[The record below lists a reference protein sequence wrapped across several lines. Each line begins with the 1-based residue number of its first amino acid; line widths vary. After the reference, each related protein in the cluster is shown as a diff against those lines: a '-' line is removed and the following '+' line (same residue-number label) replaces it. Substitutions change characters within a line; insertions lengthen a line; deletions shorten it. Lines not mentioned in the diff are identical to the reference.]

1 MSLARARRGRYQA
14 NYWPGFVDML
24 STLLLVVTF
33 LMSLFMLSN
42 FVVTQATSG
51 KDTMLSRLNRQLA
64 ELTEL
69 LALERSKKE
78 SVEDNL
84 SALQAT
90 LGEKEKENDRL
101 TGLLGSAGGA
111 TQGAEERAKALGS
124 SLDQQKKITNDALA
138 KVEMLNQQLAALRL
152 QIASLQEALE
162 ASEAK
167 DKDSQAK
174 IADLGQ
180 RLNVALAKKVQEL
193 ARYRSDFFGKLREA
207 LGNRADFQI
216 VGDRFVFPSDV
227 LFDSGSDDL
236 EAGGRLA
243 ARQARRGAARSRDAN
258 PAGHRLGDARRRPY
272 RHQADRHAP
281 ISLELGAV
289 ERAGDFRGALSDV
302 AGRAGEPAG
311 CRRLRRVPADRPGRQ
326 RRGSGQEPPHRAEAH
341 RALAASLFRGVGSE
355 LQIGQPLID
364 AAPRDQ
370 ALMRSLLDQAS
381 MIEHQDAVGADRR
394 SPAGARSPASCGLA

>member
-33 LMSLFMLSN
+33 LMSLFMLTN
-42 FVVTQATSG
+42 FIVSQAASG
-51 KDTMLSRLNRQLA
+51 KDTMLSRLNKQLS

-90 LGEKEKENDRL
+90 LTDQQKENQRL
-101 TGLLGSAGGA
+101 TGLLGDAGGK
-111 TQGAEERAKALGS
+111 TQGAEERAQALGGQ
-124 SLDQQKKITNDALA
+124 LDTQKKITNDALA

-152 QIASLQEALE
+152 QLAAIEEALS

-193 ARYRSDFFGKLREA
+193 ARYRSDFFGKLKEA
-207 LGNRADFQI
+207 LGNRPDFEV
-216 VGDRFVFPSDV
+216 VGDRFVFASDV
-227 LFDSGSDDL
+227 LFDSGSAELKPEATPQLDKLADALKQL
-236 EAGGRLA
+236 ENQIPSDIAWVMRIDGHTDIHPIATPEFPSNWELSSARAISVVRYLMQQGVPPNRLVAAGFGEFQPIDPDTSDEALRKN
-243 ARQARRGAARSRDAN
+243 RR
-258 PAGHRLGDARRRPY
+258 
-272 RHQADRHAP
+272 
-281 ISLELGAV
+281 IELKLT
-289 ERAGDFRGALSDV
+289 ER
-302 AGRAGEPAG
+302 
-311 CRRLRRVPADRPGRQ
+311 
-326 RRGSGQEPPHRAEAH
+326 
-341 RALAASLFRGVGSE
+341 
-355 LQIGQPLID
+355 
-364 AAPRDQ
+364 
-370 ALMRSLLDQAS
+370 
-381 MIEHQDAVGADRR
+381 
-394 SPAGARSPASCGLA
+394 